1 MRWQNKRE
9 KIKQARFKK
18 ENEKEIT
25 REEKINEIKLEIDKR
40 WFYAYNIMENIK
52 KQDED
57 EKVEERHKTLKKLIR
72 KERFDKFF
80 GLFKM
85 FVLVTFTLLTVT
97 APFVILFFPRDISE
111 EYKFAIILT
120 LWIILLFC
128 TYKVLLSF
136 LYVVD
141 RDVNN
146 VNFLR
151 NTFWFSNPEV
161 LILSNVAI
169 IWEKV
174 IKIQNWDI
182 SWQEL
187 ILSTLYVTS
196 KSEIVENLISEN
208 QKSDSSQIKLLQKR
222 LEINKNILEKK
233 ISELDLEIKKL
244 ES

>member
-1 MRWQNKRE
+1 M
-9 KIKQARFKK
+9 
-18 ENEKEIT
+18 
-25 REEKINEIKLEIDKR
+25 
-40 WFYAYNIMENIK
+40 
-52 KQDED
+52 
-57 EKVEERHKTLKKLIR
+57 
-72 KERFDKFF
+72 
-80 GLFKM
+80 
-85 FVLVTFTLLTVT
+85 
-97 APFVILFFPRDISE
+97 
-111 EYKFAIILT
+111 
-120 LWIILLFC
+120 
-128 TYKVLLSF
+128 
-136 LYVVD
+136 
-141 RDVNN
+141 
-146 VNFLR
+146 R

-222 LEINKNILEKK
+222 LEINKNLLEKK
-233 ISELDLEIKKL
+233 ISELDTEIKKL

>member
-1 MRWQNKRE
+1 MNYSFILHIQS
-9 KIKQARFKK
+9 I
-18 ENEKEIT
+18 
-25 REEKINEIKLEIDKR
+25 
-40 WFYAYNIMENIK
+40 
-52 KQDED
+52 
-57 EKVEERHKTLKKLIR
+57 V
-72 KERFDKFF
+72 KFS
-80 GLFKM
+80 
-85 FVLVTFTLLTVT
+85 LL
-97 APFVILFFPRDISE
+97 
-111 EYKFAIILT
+111 
-120 LWIILLFC
+120 
-128 TYKVLLSF
+128 
-136 LYVVD
+136 VD

-233 ISELDLEIKKL
+233 ISELDSEIKKL

>member
-25 REEKINEIKLEIDKR
+25 RKEKINEIKSEIAKR

-233 ISELDLEIKKL
+233 ISELDSEIKKL